1 MPLCPVGLKLC
12 EQSGFLG
19 EIYFLCRLQ
28 PASPAERM
36 SLSLRGH
43 CSLLQ
48 SALSFYFIFE
58 GIGTIKE
65 IQTDIHPLQTTG
77 ARACAHVCSP
87 VHEPRAL
94 APLPQVPLSHHTSSA
109 QPTPQP
115 QNPTRNPFQSQEG
128 DPTPVGMAPALAW
141 TQHQL

>member
-28 PASPAERM
+28 AASPAERM

-43 CSLLQ
+43 HSLPQ
-48 SALSFYFIFE
+48 SALGFYFIFE
-58 GIGTIKE
+58 GIRTIKE
-65 IQTDIHPLQTTG
+65 IRTDIRPLQSTG
-77 ARACAHVCSP
+77 IHACAHTCSP
-87 VHEPRAL
+87 LHEPRAPAL
-94 APLPQVPLSHHTSSA
+94 LPRALLSHHTSSA

-115 QNPTRNPFQSQEG
+115 QNPTYNPRPEPGGRSHASG
-128 DPTPVGMAPALAW
+128 DGSALAW
-141 TQHQL
+141 TRHQL